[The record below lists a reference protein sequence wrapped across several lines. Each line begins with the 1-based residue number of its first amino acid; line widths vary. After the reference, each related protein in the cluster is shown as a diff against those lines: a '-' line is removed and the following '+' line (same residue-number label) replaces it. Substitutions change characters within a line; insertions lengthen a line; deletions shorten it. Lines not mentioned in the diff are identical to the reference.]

1 MKCQG
6 YETSIGIIREE
17 IKFDHEKQAF
27 MEGVT
32 LESGLDLGASEG
44 AREKQVQCFM
54 FYVSLDL
61 HGPMGWLIG

>member
-1 MKCQG
+1 
-6 YETSIGIIREE
+6 
-17 IKFDHEKQAF
+17 